1 MLSQRAASSLPSV
14 VMKHG
19 SRHLPASSMAL
30 SRIVSMH
37 HCNRSNVSSSIQSS
51 PRLLYTAAPRLLYTA
66 GQHDIVS
73 NRPLPVPPH
82 YSALNQHR
90 WLSSHPICE
99 NIDSN
104 IAKDLSSEEFDNAY
118 KYIYHQHNHPRGPWL
133 RTLKTAEHV
142 LSGIHSPR
150 ILVIGTLTFYVY
162 ACIYNMLY
170 YVNYP
175 YSNILSHLIK
185 YRIWPW

>member
-1 MLSQRAASSLPSV
+1 MLSQRAARSLPSV

-37 HCNRSNVSSSIQSS
+37 HCTRGNVSSSIKSPP
-51 PRLLYTAAPRLLYTA
+51 PRLLCTAA
-66 GQHDIVS
+66 QHDVIS
-73 NRPLPVPPH
+73 NRPLPVVPPH

-150 ILVIGTLTFYVY
+150 ILVIGMLTFYVY
-162 ACIYNMLY
+162 ACI
-170 YVNYP
+170 
-175 YSNILSHLIK
+175 
-185 YRIWPW
+185 

>member
-51 PRLLYTAAPRLLYTA
+51 PRLLCTL
-66 GQHDIVS
+66 GQHDIMIS

-150 ILVIGTLTFYVY
+150 ILVIGMITFYVY
-162 ACIYNMLY
+162 A
-170 YVNYP
+170 V
-175 YSNILSHLIK
+175 
-185 YRIWPW
+185 

>member
-37 HCNRSNVSSSIQSS
+37 HCSRSNVSSSIQSS
-51 PRLLYTAAPRLLYTA
+51 PRLLYTAW
-66 GQHDIVS
+66 QHDIVS

-150 ILVIGTLTFYVY
+150 ILVIGTLSMYMHV
-162 ACIYNMLY
+162 YNMLY
-170 YVNYP
+170 HVTIHTQTYF
-175 YSNILSHLIK
+175 HLIK